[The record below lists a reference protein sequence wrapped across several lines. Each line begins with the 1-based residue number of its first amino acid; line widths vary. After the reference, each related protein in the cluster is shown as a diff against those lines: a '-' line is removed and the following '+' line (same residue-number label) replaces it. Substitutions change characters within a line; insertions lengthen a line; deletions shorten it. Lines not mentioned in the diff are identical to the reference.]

1 MAVVRMEFCTDQA
14 QADELGKHG
23 LITIRPGTDSFTFDV
38 ESTGVLETEEV
49 VLQAIHI
56 LQGKLDAIGVRLF
69 EREKF
74 GTYTTSGRAGHDGR
88 RSLGMCQYYYCLL
101 CRSALSSF
109 PAHALIVSAKCLSF
123 IIVAIRI
130 LSCDFTRIGQN
141 E

>member
-1 MAVVRMEFCTDQA
+1 
-14 QADELGKHG
+14 

-74 GTYTTSGRAGHDGR
+74 GTYTPSGRAGNDGR
-88 RSLGMCQYYYCLL
+88 RSLGMCHTTDCAAQRYL
-101 CRSALSSF
+101 RFLST
-109 PAHALIVSAKCLSF
+109 H
-123 IIVAIRI
+123 
-130 LSCDFTRIGQN
+130 
-141 E
+141 